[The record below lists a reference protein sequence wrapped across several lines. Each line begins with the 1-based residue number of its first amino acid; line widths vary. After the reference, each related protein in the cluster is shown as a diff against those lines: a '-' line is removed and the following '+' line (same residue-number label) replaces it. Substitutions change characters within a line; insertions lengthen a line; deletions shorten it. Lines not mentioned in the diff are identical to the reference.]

1 MTRPESLAELLA
13 WKAPYVKH
21 LIGNGLL
28 VPQGKAILFGP
39 YKSWKSMSAID
50 LSFSLA
56 SGVPWLGFSTTA
68 CSVLVI
74 QLEIPKYEYQQ
85 RILKYSLGNKL
96 NPTTIYFENI
106 RNLKLDK
113 GWGIAQLESWIQE
126 TGAQVVVIDPIYKVV
141 SGRLTDEY
149 DIRQFTDRMD
159 EIIDK
164 HKVSMVL
171 IHHEGKDMIIEGEK
185 YDRGAD
191 ASFGS
196 AVFGWWCDTSI
207 ELRAEYVGSNRV
219 EYRFPLLRLSPN
231 DIKPFKVSINRD
243 NLVFEKHLEQYGT
256 I

>member
-1 MTRPESLAELLA
+1 M
-13 WKAPYVKH
+13 
-21 LIGNGLL
+21 
-28 VPQGKAILFGP
+28 
-39 YKSWKSMSAID
+39 
-50 LSFSLA
+50 
-56 SGVPWLGFSTTA
+56 
-68 CSVLVI
+68 
-74 QLEIPKYEYQQ
+74 
-85 RILKYSLGNKL
+85 
-96 NPTTIYFENI
+96 
-106 RNLKLDK
+106 
-113 GWGIAQLESWIQE
+113 
-126 TGAQVVVIDPIYKVV
+126 V

-164 HKVSMVL
+164 HKVGMVL

-196 AVFGWWCDTSI
+196 AVFGWWCDSSI
-207 ELRAEYVGSNRV
+207 ELRAEYIGSNRV